1 MMLHHQARAGIRA
14 MRQRARRTILDTGI
28 GIGEIP
34 TTTRSERIERTVA
47 KQAIELVRGNALVTG
62 KVLTRLVR
70 EERILICRLVVHASQ
85 STRRKS
91 SEHIC
96 LRRRAWHAV
105 SKVSQFIPFNR
116 DLRQRAGHAPPLVRL
131 KRPRPR
137 LPCHFDRSG
146 RQAAEWRN
154 LPRVLE

>member
-70 EERILICRLVVHASQ
+70 EERILICRLVVHTSQ

-91 SEHIC
+91 PGHIC
-96 LRRRAWHAV
+96 LVREVSHASPV
-105 SKVSQFIPFNR
+105 ISTG
-116 DLRQRAGHAPPLVRL
+116 AAPAT
-131 KRPRPR
+131 

-154 LPRVLE
+154 LPRALE